1 MVGKDIIGIIGYA
14 VVIIGLIIALIWG
27 MANVDVKAFAEGDCD
42 LPDNVCEFAAKLGFP
57 RGWLS
62 TEKFIWYSILPLLGI
77 WLIIYGFLDRIKI
90 FKGAISALLAFV
102 MAFSTIPLGFFVILV
117 ATLFSIMGTY
127 AVFMFV
133 ALFVIGLIFFFRA
146 RLRGWKA
153 GSIEKELYD
162 ADIQQIGDERKAW
175 EEEREQL
182 KKQLEELPEKVRK
195 AEMTA
200 AIAERARSELL
211 VRFKTA
217 NENVKS
223 RDEEIKILKKTA
235 KQSQKTAKKV
245 EKAEK

>member
-1 MVGKDIIGIIGYA
+1 MGRDTIAIIGYA
-14 VVIIGLIIALIWG
+14 IVIIGLIIALIWG
-27 MANVDVKAFAEGDCD
+27 MANVNVEAFAEGDCD
-42 LPDNVCEFAAKLGFP
+42 LPDSVCDFAAKLGFP

-77 WLIIYGFLDRIKI
+77 WLIVYGFLDRIKI

-133 ALFVIGLIFFFRA
+133 ALFIIGLIFFFRA

-162 ADIQQIGDERKAW
+162 TEIQEIEDKRKAW
-175 EEEREQL
+175 EEERDSL
-182 KKQLEELPEKVRK
+182 KKEIDKLTEEVRK
-195 AEMTA
+195 GKLDAGVAQT
-200 AIAERARSELL
+200 ISRDSRARYKEAMETIDS
-211 VRFKTA
+211 
-217 NENVKS
+217 
-223 RDEEIKILKKTA
+223 LKKEKEIIEKRA
-235 KQSQKTAKKV
+235 KEEKKLTKRL